1 MKSRHYLIGTLV
13 ILVLVLPV
21 AVYAY
26 QFGLGIWEDHS
37 KWAEMGS
44 ALSGIY
50 SPLIALFA
58 FIILFSQVR
67 QQFVMDTF
75 QHDLEYIRKTVEEV
89 NFYIE
94 RLDYYLTVDSQN
106 DQHLI
111 NSLRQFNQISESEL
125 ESNYVR
131 TLVKDF
137 AIKNPKFFNVWG
149 AIYPSLNGLATNG
162 TYPYEHNYTAT
173 LLKVSTVLSFEV
185 CVALDKMYFVLGQ
198 YKKEELRYW
207 QE

>member
-1 MKSRHYLIGTLV
+1 MKSRHYLIASLV
-13 ILVLVLPV
+13 ILALVLPV

-58 FIILFSQVR
+58 FIILFSQAR
-67 QQFVMDTF
+67 QQFAMDTF

-106 DQHLI
+106 DQQLI
-111 NSLRQFNQISESEL
+111 NSIRQFNLISESEL
-125 ESNYVR
+125 EAIMCGLWLKILQLR
-131 TLVKDF
+131 T
-137 AIKNPKFFNVWG
+137 
-149 AIYPSLNGLATNG
+149 PSSLMFGGL
-162 TYPYEHNYTAT
+162 
-173 LLKVSTVLSFEV
+173 SI
-185 CVALDKMYFVLGQ
+185 Q
-198 YKKEELRYW
+198 I
-207 QE
+207 